1 MAPGTADVWNNMN
14 DGARSAPPYGDIPVR
29 VRFNLAGAIALA
41 IGASMAAS
49 APAFATLGSTPLSGV
64 DSHVVS
70 VVSIA
75 HVAHAAAGTSSGS
88 TPASTYSTN
97 TITLQSG
104 TVVREYVNTSTNQ
117 VFGLAWQGPRLPD
130 LRQLLGTSF
139 IRFAGSATQ
148 QPESTAMGA
157 SHRSLVAS
165 DLVVQSGGHMGLF
178 VGKAYLPERLPS
190 GVSASDIQ

>member
-1 MAPGTADVWNNMN
+1 
-14 DGARSAPPYGDIPVR
+14 VR
-29 VRFNLAGAIALA
+29 VRFNRAGAAALA
-41 IGASMAAS
+41 IGASMAAG

-75 HVAHAAAGTSSGS
+75 HVAHVANAAATTSATTSGS
-88 TPASTYSTN
+88 TTSTTYTTN

-117 VFGLAWQGPRLPD
+117 VFGLAWQGPRVPD

-139 IRFAGSATQ
+139 VRFAGSASQ
-148 QPESTAMGA
+148 QPESTATGT
-157 SHRSLVAS
+157 SHRALVAS